1 VSSIIRICVHSGKL
15 FRSHDRDLFQ
25 HVKIKLSSAG
35 RFGGIRLCAS
45 KQIVGALN
53 EKPGPLARALI
64 CRLLARYQ
72 LDDKPRCCHLEANS
86 SLVSRICLHGPTLIF
101 LVRISPTPMVISLLL
116 GNAGSVND
124 TVR

>member
-1 VSSIIRICVHSGKL
+1 
-15 FRSHDRDLFQ
+15 LFQ

-53 EKPGPLARALI
+53 EKPGPLAQALI

-72 LDDKPRCCHLEANS
+72 RDDKPRCCHLEANS
-86 SLVSRICLHGPTLIF
+86 SLAGRICLHGPMLIF
-101 LVRISPTPMVISLLL
+101 LVRISPTPMVISSLL
-116 GNAGSVND
+116 GNAGSVDD

>member
-1 VSSIIRICVHSGKL
+1 
-15 FRSHDRDLFQ
+15 LFQ

-53 EKPGPLARALI
+53 EKPGPLAQALI

-86 SLVSRICLHGPTLIF
+86 PRSAKAFSLAGRICLHGPMLIF
-101 LVRISPTPMVISLLL
+101 LVRISPTPMVISSLL
-116 GNAGSVND
+116 GNAGSVDD